1 MSHHVSNNFISA
13 STNNQGDLTTA
24 KADIIAIKAKTD
36 NITIS
41 NPANISTMETGI
53 ASNLAAIQANDS
65 DIASNLAARQANDSD
80 IATVSNNLQTS
91 INNVTALTAVVV
103 THATNLAILNEM
115 TKNFI
120 LAANTDVIFYTDA
133 HIRLSW
139 DSTNYQPKF
148 QWVSVDAPATEW
160 VDGGLRIV
168 RRASGTDVSLWSADD
183 ILNLNSSI
191 AAVYFTDQG
200 VLNTAFNGANYGFYF
215 EAWVLTENNTT
226 KPSYII
232 TGMMG
237 SVAGSLRVRLE
248 KIFN

>member
-1 MSHHVSNNFISA
+1 MSNFQNIDKEAIEQDTIKGKLDLITVSN
-13 STNNQGDLTTA
+13 STKGNIDTVYDQT
-24 KADIIAIKAKTD
+24 IANT
-36 NITIS
+36 S
-41 NPANISTMETGI
+41 N
-53 ASNLAAIQANDS
+53 
-65 DIASNLAARQANDSD
+65 IASNLAARQSNDVD

-120 LAANTDVIFYTDA
+120 LAANTDVVYYTDA
-133 HIRLSW
+133 HIKLSW

-148 QWVSVDAPATEW
+148 QWISVNAPTTEW
-160 VDGGLRIV
+160 VDGGIRIV
-168 RRASGTDVSLWSADD
+168 RRNAGTDVSLWTADD

-200 VLNTAFNGANYGFYF
+200 ILQTAYNGADYGFYF

-237 SVAGSLRVRLE
+237 SVNGSLRIRLE